1 MDKYPDINDPDFQFL
16 IARRL
21 EFRNLENIDGLYP
34 HQEFVRRFLSP
45 YTPYKS
51 LIVYHSLGSGK
62 SIACIAVAV
71 DHYLHD
77 GKKCIIVTKGNT
89 GTENFIKQI
98 QMYHDM
104 CSTKSK
110 WNMSVF
116 HMKHYISLSNQINSM
131 SDDDIIKAF
140 SNRILILDEVHN
152 VRYMKKA
159 VEHSVYGSIIRLLKL
174 CTNVKLMIATATPMT
189 DSPEQIYSILGIC
202 NYSRNDASS
211 MNGIISYNSAITDK
225 PLSVY
230 VGTYDYIP
238 GMCVYPS
245 YMTGHQKQ
253 EYMREYSKQP
263 PDDIYRKL
271 THISLFCF
279 DDGVYGKE
287 VTNVKM
293 SETRMKTIIT
303 SMSTKQTK
311 EIKYIKYS
319 ILPQFAHMLSGDNLK
334 NSSSKYAEVIDLV
347 ERSEGTIFIFLEEV
361 KGSGLLLLAS
371 ILEQHGYEMYLGE
384 DVNNMSHGK
393 RYTMCVGSSEICPN
407 NNDRLDGFN
416 SEINKNGDYVKI
428 LLGSKVIG
436 ESITLKNVRHFYC
449 LTPHWNDST
458 IDQAIGRVVRNG
470 SHLALEKEFR
480 RVDIYIHV
488 SIWADRPHDSVD
500 LKKLERSKEKE
511 AKIKAM
517 EQIMIECAVDRY
529 IHDQSVPITYV
540 TNFVVAYMHHHE
552 RKLFALI
559 SEYCDTTEERSN
571 ITEERSNITEERSNI
586 TEERSNTQY
595 CICDMANALDI
606 DITVLKEALCRMIL
620 YNVPLTDGKRFLRA
634 YESTVYTVDDPSL
647 PYVMT
652 PDAVYNAQQTNC
664 TPVISR
670 VDINTFR
677 YMPVKSKILYVEQ
690 CIAQGRYDD
699 LSHFDTIYAN
709 IDNSIC
715 HLLMYRDVESSY
727 SSSSPVPKKPLKKTR
742 IFKDG
747 TWKNVESTEYEQYI
761 FNEYKVLVNN
771 MLNFADEMYPI
782 YGLISTIDGDMRL
795 RLRVMENQEKSFND
809 NRYVKRG
816 RSMKSIKK
824 NVLIDILNYVYSHM
838 GIDEQISANIT
849 ITEAVNKID
858 EALVNLQ
865 LYIVL

>member
-1 MDKYPDINDPDFQFL
+1 
-16 IARRL
+16 
-21 EFRNLENIDGLYP
+21 
-34 HQEFVRRFLSP
+34 
-45 YTPYKS
+45 
-51 LIVYHSLGSGK
+51 
-62 SIACIAVAV
+62 
-71 DHYLHD
+71 
-77 GKKCIIVTKGNT
+77 
-89 GTENFIKQI
+89 
-98 QMYHDM
+98 
-104 CSTKSK
+104 
-110 WNMSVF
+110 
-116 HMKHYISLSNQINSM
+116 M

-225 PLSVY
+225 PSSVY

-319 ILPQFAHMLSGDNLK
+319 ILPQFAHLLSGDNLR
-334 NSSSKYAEVIDLV
+334 NSSSKYAAVIDLV

-559 SEYCDTTEERSN
+559 SEYCDMYQPTTEG
-571 ITEERSNITEERSNI
+571 
-586 TEERSNTQY
+586 RSNTQY

-634 YESTVYTVDDPSL
+634 YESTVYTVDDLSL

-664 TPVISR
+664 TPVISK
-670 VDINTFR
+670 VNINTFR
-677 YMPVKSKILYVEQ
+677 YMPVKSKILYVEH

-699 LSHFDTIYAN
+699 LSHFGTIYAN

-747 TWKNVESTEYEQYI
+747 AWKNVESTEYEQYI

-824 NVLIDILNYVYSHM
+824 NVLIDILNYVYSLM
-838 GIDEQISANIT
+838 GIDEQIYANIT